1 MVIPVTLQ
9 HLVMLH
15 RNLLHRRHPG
25 KRLVILVGEKKAC
38 AVAVYGTMTQPRYT
52 KLHEWGECYGKPP

>member
-1 MVIPVTLQ
+1 MTLQ

-15 RNLLHRRHPG
+15 RNLLYTGVTRG

-38 AVAVYGTMTQPRYT
+38 AVAVYGTMTKPRYT
-52 KLHEWGECYGKPP
+52 KLHEWGEIYARSL